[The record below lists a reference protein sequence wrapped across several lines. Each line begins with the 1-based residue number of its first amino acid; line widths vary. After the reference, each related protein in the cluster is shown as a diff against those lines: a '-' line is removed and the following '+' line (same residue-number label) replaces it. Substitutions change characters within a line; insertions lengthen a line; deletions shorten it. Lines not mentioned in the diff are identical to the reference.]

1 MLTPRGLRWPFGAGF
16 FRNDKN
22 DMEKLT
28 AAITIKV
35 TPDHRAI
42 MDRQSLD
49 DGVTVSDWIRS
60 VAVQR
65 INDMHEQH
73 LSLASIFSGAV
84 RSDNH

>member
-1 MLTPRGLRWPFGAGF
+1 MAFLSDET
-16 FRNDKN
+16 
-22 DMEKLT
+22 DMDKLT

-35 TPDHRAI
+35 TPDHLAI
-42 MDRQSLD
+42 IERLALH

-73 LSLASIFSGAV
+73 LSLASIFSGAG
-84 RSDNH
+84 RSDKN